1 MNTVKI
7 ALCDD
12 DSKHMSTVEKYL
24 ELCGEA
30 PVVCDVYLSG
40 EKLVAAYR
48 NNVDERYDVVFL
60 DMEMDGMNGIETA
73 NEIRR
78 NDERVIIVFVTS
90 HTEYMK
96 ESFQCQPFRFMEKP
110 IDYDELKKVFHDVV
124 KKLSERTIVFNFT
137 ENKTNVRLYCN
148 DIIYCES
155 QGHWAWIC
163 TKERTYK
170 ICKSLSELYNKLD
183 KRLLFQVHKSF
194 VVNFGYIHDIDG
206 NNIRL
211 YDCDKVI
218 PISRTYKKAFIEE
231 YTDFVERN
239 PFYVNI

>member
-12 DSKHMSTVEKYL
+12 DSEHMSTVEKYL

-40 EKLVAAYR
+40 EKLVAAYK

-110 IDYDELKKVFHDVV
+110 IDYDELKKFFHDAC
-124 KKLSERTIVFNFT
+124 KRLLQERRTFAFT
-137 ENKTNVRLYCN
+137 ENKMFVRLYCD
-148 DIIYCES
+148 DIVYFES
-155 QGHWAWIC
+155 QDHWVWVH
-163 TKERTYK
+163 TKKGDTYK
-170 ICKSLSELYNKLD
+170 ICESLSKV
-183 KRLLFQVHKSF
+183 FQKVDNGMFCRVHNSF
-194 VVNFGYIHDIDG
+194 VINFRFMHKIDG
-206 NNIRL
+206 NSIEL
-211 YDCDKVI
+211 HDCDKII
-218 PISRTYKKAFIEE
+218 PISRTYKKDLMKD
-231 YTDFVERN
+231 YTIFLERDFGV
-239 PFYVNI
+239 